1 MRKGSK
7 HTEESKAKMSAAR
20 TGKHHTEESKKKAS
34 ASLTGKRRTE
44 ETKILMSQVRL
55 GKPKSEEAKANMSKA
70 KKGKRHSE
78 ETKAK
83 MSRSWRPNAKHG
95 RSTWYDVEMPDGSI
109 QKVQGT
115 YELRYARYLLSQGLT
130 FIAQPKPSLKY
141 TDQFGGTRKYNP
153 DFWVHSL
160 SSYVEIKSTY
170 TLGLRG
176 ARKKLEM
183 VQKAGHPLIIL
194 TEVELSEM
202 GIDMKSKIE

>member
-7 HTEESKAKMSAAR
+7 HTEESKAKMSAAQ
-20 TGKHHTEESKKKAS
+20 TGKHHTEETKAQ
-34 ASLTGKRRTE
+34 
-44 ETKILMSQVRL
+44 MSQVKQ
-55 GKPKSEEAKANMSKA
+55 GKLKSEETKANMSKA
-70 KKGKRHSE
+70 QKGLPKSA

-83 MSRSWRPNAKHG
+83 MSESHKGLKASDETKKKMKKSRRKHG
-95 RSTWYDVEMPDGSI
+95 RATVNWHDVEMPDGTI

-115 YELRYARYLLSQGLT
+115 YELRYARHLLSQGLAFT
-130 FIAQPKPSLKY
+130 TQPKPGLKY
-141 TDQFGGTRKYNP
+141 IDQFGGTHTYNP

>member
-1 MRKGSK
+1 MRKESK
-7 HTEESKAKMSAAR
+7 HTEESKAKVSAAQ
-20 TGKHHTEESKKKAS
+20 
-34 ASLTGKRRTE
+34 TGKRHTE
-44 ETKILMSQVRL
+44 ETKAQMSQVKQ
-55 GKPKSEEAKANMSKA
+55 GKLKSEET
-70 KKGKRHSE
+70 E
-78 ETKAK
+78 AK